1 MKHFISGF
9 IFISILFFTGC
20 GHSIHEY
27 SQAGNLQGVQKALGS
42 GAYIDARDPSKY
54 TPLHKAV
61 DAGRLNVVKYLVE
74 RGADIEARTI
84 HGDTPLIR
92 AAYKGHLSLVK
103 YLVQKGAKLNAESNS
118 GVTPLITASGHGR
131 FAIVK
136 YLVQS
141 GADIN
146 YIAKR
151 TRQSAYKIALKYNKT
166 AIINYFDKVLAQ
178 QKNTDEKKQKEQQAI
193 LVQKEQK
200 KDEELYRS
208 KVNAYL
214 LKNDFE
220 GLKKYTDENPNAV
233 YFIEDKMIRLMLT
246 GPKGLKVGDIR
257 KLVKKGRSERI
268 ITSLIKRVRTPYKEY
283 TLDEIDI
290 LVEMGL
296 SDNIIASMIDVTTQL
311 LKDEQRRKEQ
321 EYYLNEQKR
330 IAQENSKT
338 RIIRERVVNTTNT
351 NSNSSGNELVNTI
364 GKEVGKEIGKKLLE
378 ELF

>member
-1 MKHFISGF
+1 MKHIISGF

-20 GHSIHEY
+20 GPGIHEY
-27 SQAGNLQGVQKALGS
+27 SQAGNLQGVQDSIRK
-42 GAYIDARDPSKY
+42 GAYIDAKDASQY

-61 DAGRLNVVKYLVE
+61 DAGKLNVVKYLVE
-74 RGADIEARTI
+74 RGANIEARTI

-92 AAYKGHLSLVK
+92 AAYKGHLAVVK
-103 YLVQKGAKLNAESNS
+103 YLVQKGAKLNAESKG

-131 FAIVK
+131 FTIAK

-146 YIAKR
+146 YIAKK
-151 TRQSAYKIALKYNKT
+151 TGQSAYKIALKYNKT
-166 AIINYFDKVLAQ
+166 DIINYFDQFLAK
-178 QKNTDEKKQKEQQAI
+178 QKGIDEKKEKQKQA
-193 LVQKEQK
+193 LLAQKEQK

-220 GLKKYTDENPNAV
+220 GLKKYTDVNPNAV

-283 TLDEIDI
+283 TLDEIDT
-290 LVEMGL
+290 LVDMGL

-321 EYYLNEQKR
+321 EYYLNEQKK

-338 RIIRERVVNTTNT
+338 KIIRERVVNNTNTNT
-351 NSNSSGNELVNTI
+351 NSGSNQLMNTI